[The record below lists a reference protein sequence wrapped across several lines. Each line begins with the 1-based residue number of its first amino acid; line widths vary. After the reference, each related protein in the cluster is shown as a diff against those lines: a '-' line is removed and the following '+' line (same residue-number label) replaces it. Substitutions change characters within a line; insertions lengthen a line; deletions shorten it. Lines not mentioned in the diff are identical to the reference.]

1 MATSSAHRLTHRFGV
16 APMMDC
22 TDRHYRFLARLISR
36 RARLYTEMVTAAA
49 IVRGKDP
56 ERFLGFDG
64 PQLPLTLQ
72 LGGSDPAE
80 LAKAARMAEDFGYDE
95 LNLNV
100 GCPSDR
106 VTSGRFGACL
116 MAEPALVADCIGA
129 MIAAVKIPVTVKTR
143 TGIATKAERHVACP
157 GKVGAGFPSGQAP
170 KHVAKP
176 DMLDP
181 LVEAVAATGC
191 DTFVIHARNAWLEG
205 LSPKENREIPP
216 LDYARVRR
224 LKADRPDLAIVLNG
238 GLKTLAASHQE
249 SAGLDGVMLGR
260 AAYEQP
266 YMLAD
271 VDRQFYGDET
281 PPLSRAAAVE
291 AYAHYAAGYI
301 APNGSRGGLRPSAL
315 YRHLSGLFHGGV
327 GARRWRQQVSKACQG
342 EISGADLARLATALD
357 RPEVLAA

>member
-1 MATSSAHRLTHRFGV
+1 MTTVPSHRLTHRFGV

-64 PQLPLTLQ
+64 DQPPLTLQ

-80 LAKAARMAEDFGYDE
+80 LAKAARMAEQFGYDE
-95 LNLNV
+95 INLNV

-116 MAEPALVADCIGA
+116 MAEPSLVADCIGT
-129 MIAAVKIPVTVKTR
+129 MIAAVKIPVTIKTR
-143 TGIATKAERHVACP
+143 TGIATKAERHVA
-157 GKVGAGFPSGQAP
+157 
-170 KHVAKP
+170 KP

-181 LVEAVAATGC
+181 LVKAVAATGC
-191 DTFVIHARNAWLEG
+191 DTFIIHARNAWLEG

-216 LDYARVRR
+216 LDYARVHR
-224 LKADRPDLAIVLNG
+224 LKADHPHLCIVLNG
-238 GLKTLAASHQE
+238 GLKSLSAARQE

-266 YMLAD
+266 FMLAE
-271 VDRQFYGDET
+271 VDALFYDDQVYGDQT
-281 PPLSRAAAVE
+281 APPSRAAVVE
-291 AYAHYAAGYI
+291 AYATYAAGYI
-301 APNGSRGGLRPSAL
+301 AKGMRPSAL
-315 YRHLSGLFHGGV
+315 YRHLSGLFHGGL

-342 EISGADLARLATALD
+342 EISGADLVRLAQALD
-357 RPEVLAA
+357 RPEALAA

>member
-1 MATSSAHRLTHRFGV
+1 
-16 APMMDC
+16 MMDC

-64 PQLPLTLQ
+64 EQLPLTLQ

-80 LAKAARMAEDFGYDE
+80 LARAARMAEDFGYDE

-116 MAEPALVADCIGA
+116 MAEPALVAECIGA

-143 TGIATKAERHVACP
+143 TGIATKAERHI
-157 GKVGAGFPSGQAP
+157 
-170 KHVAKP
+170 AKP

-181 LVEAVAATGC
+181 LVRTVAATGC
-191 DTFVIHARNAWLEG
+191 DTFIIHARNAWLEG

-216 LDYARVRR
+216 LDYARVHR
-224 LKADRPDLAIVLNG
+224 LKADHPHLAVVLNG
-238 GLKTLAASHQE
+238 GLKTLAAAQQE
-249 SAGLDGVMLGR
+249 CTGLDGVMLGR

-266 YMLAD
+266 YMLAE
-271 VDRQFYGDET
+271 VDARFYGDQT
-281 PPLSRAAAVE
+281 APPSRAAVVD
-291 AYAHYAAGYI
+291 AYATYSGGYI
-301 APNGSRGGLRPSAL
+301 AKGLRPSAVL
-315 YRHLSGLFHGGV
+315 RHLSGLFHGGL

-342 EISGADLARLATALD
+342 EASGADLARLAAALD
-357 RPEVLAA
+357 RPEALAA

>member
-1 MATSSAHRLTHRFGV
+1 MTTLPAHRLTHRFSV

-64 PQLPLTLQ
+64 DQQPLTLQ

-80 LAKAARMAEDFGYDE
+80 LAKAARMAERFGYDE
-95 LNLNV
+95 INLNC

-116 MAEPALVADCIGA
+116 MAEPVLVADCIGA
-129 MIAAVKIPVTVKTR
+129 MIGAVKIPVTVKTR
-143 TGIATKAERHVACP
+143 TGIATKAERHIAR
-157 GKVGAGFPSGQAP
+157 
-170 KHVAKP
+170 P

-181 LVEAVAATGC
+181 LVKAVAAAGC
-191 DTFVIHARNAWLEG
+191 DTFIIHARNAWLEG

-224 LKADRPDLAIVLNG
+224 LKADHPHLCIILNG
-238 GLKTLAASHQE
+238 GLKNLAAALQE
-249 SAGLDGVMLGR
+249 GAGLDGAMLGR

-266 YMLAD
+266 FMLGE
-271 VDRQFYGDET
+271 VDMLFYGD
-281 PPLSRAAAVE
+281 PAARPSRAAVVD
-291 AYAHYAAGYI
+291 AYARYAAEYV
-301 APNGSRGGLRPSAL
+301 ARGLRPSAL
-315 YRHLSGLFHGGV
+315 FRHLSGLFHGGH

-342 EISGADLARLATALD
+342 EISGADLARLAQALD
-357 RPEVLAA
+357 RPEALAA

>member
-1 MATSSAHRLTHRFGV
+1 MTTLPAHRLTHRFSV

-64 PQLPLTLQ
+64 DQQPLTLQ

-80 LAKAARMAEDFGYDE
+80 LAKAARMAERFGYDE
-95 LNLNV
+95 INLNV

-116 MAEPALVADCIGA
+116 MAEPVLVADCIGT
-129 MIAAVKIPVTVKTR
+129 MIGAVKIPVTVKTR
-143 TGIATKAERHVACP
+143 TGIATKAE
-157 GKVGAGFPSGQAP
+157 
-170 KHVAKP
+170 KHIARP

-181 LVEAVAATGC
+181 LVKAVAAAGC
-191 DTFVIHARNAWLEG
+191 DTFIIHARNAWLEG

-224 LKADRPDLAIVLNG
+224 LKADHPHLCIILNG
-238 GLKTLAASHQE
+238 GLKNLAAALQE
-249 SAGLDGVMLGR
+249 GAGLDGAMLGR

-266 YMLAD
+266 FMLGE
-271 VDRQFYGDET
+271 VDMLFYGD
-281 PPLSRAAAVE
+281 PAARPSRAAVVD
-291 AYAHYAAGYI
+291 AYARYAAEYV
-301 APNGSRGGLRPSAL
+301 ARGLRPSAL
-315 YRHLSGLFHGGV
+315 FRHLSGLFHGGH

-342 EISGADLARLATALD
+342 EISGADLARLAQALD
-357 RPEVLAA
+357 RPEALAA